1 MTTSLDFK
9 IILEALFN
17 VYVFHRKHVM
27 YYMQDVY
34 TIYQAFRTNSEY
46 LPPSPP
52 TMVRKKH
59 VVETFTDYDTEP
71 TNENKNEE
79 K

>member
-1 MTTSLDFK
+1 MTTSLNLK
-9 IILEALFN
+9 PILETLFN

-34 TIYQAFRTNSEY
+34 TVYQAFRTNSEY

-52 TMVRKKH
+52 TLVRKLH
-59 VVETFTDYDTEP
+59 VADTFTDSDTEP
-71 TNENKNEE
+71 MNENKNEE

>member
-9 IILEALFN
+9 IILETLFN

-59 VVETFTDYDTEP
+59 VIDTFTDSKTES
-71 TNENKNEE
+71 TNEINIQE